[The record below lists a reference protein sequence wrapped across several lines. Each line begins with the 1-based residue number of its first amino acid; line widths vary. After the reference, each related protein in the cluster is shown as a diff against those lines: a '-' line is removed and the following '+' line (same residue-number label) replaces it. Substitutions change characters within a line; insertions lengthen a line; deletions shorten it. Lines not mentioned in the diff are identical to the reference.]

1 MILGT
6 NGTICI
12 ALCTLGCI
20 VADFTQANT
29 AQRDPLNKNIDHFI
43 ILNIETNSGDT
54 DNDPNL
60 ASTNDG
66 DKLRCEGP
74 LRNKPNDKDH
84 LERVRNDE
92 SERTIDDALKQ
103 YMNGEMKQSIN
114 DRTKESLNGEIK
126 QFKSDE
132 IRVPLNE
139 NEIKQYMNAET
150 KQPKNDTKLFS
161 NDEIKQSIND
171 HDLPNVNAISLG
183 NMDANKANADA
194 LPNIESLNTLL
205 EALRYEFQSDQN
217 GFKRDPLNQK
227 QVSNMGNGFR
237 DPPNQEVSKLQNE
250 NVFRALPDQP
260 ETNLGNGFRDPP
272 NREVSKL
279 QNENVFRALPDQP
292 ETNLGNGFRD
302 PPNREASKL
311 QNENVFRALPDQPET
326 NLGNGFRDPPNR
338 EVSKLQNENVFRALP
353 DQPETNLG
361 NGFRDPPNREVSKLQ
376 NENVFRALLFRNG
389 FRDSSD
395 QVSNLRDFDI
405 SPVILIGS
413 RDDANI
419 DAKLNNG
426 GVDGSERHPVAML
439 RRRQFEI
446 LGDLGAVNFK
456 PSLPPPPPPPKH

>member
-1 MILGT
+1 MIL
-6 NGTICI
+6 GTICI

-29 AQRDPLNKNIDHFI
+29 AQRDRLNKNIDHFI
-43 ILNIETNSGDT
+43 ILNIETNSGDR

-60 ASTNDG
+60 ALTNDG

-92 SERTIDDALKQ
+92 SERTIDDALEQ
-103 YMNGEMKQSIN
+103 YMNGEMKQSIK

-161 NDEIKQSIND
+161 NDEIKQSINE
-171 HDLPNVNAISLG
+171 HDSPNVNAISLG

-227 QVSNMGNGFR
+227 QVSN
-237 DPPNQEVSKLQNE
+237 
-250 NVFRALPDQP
+250 
-260 ETNLGNGFRDPP
+260 LGNGFRDPP

-302 PPNREASKL
+302 
-311 QNENVFRALPDQPET
+311 
-326 NLGNGFRDPPNR
+326 
-338 EVSKLQNENVFRALP
+338 
-353 DQPETNLG
+353 
-361 NGFRDPPNREVSKLQ
+361 
-376 NENVFRALLFRNG
+376 
-389 FRDSSD
+389 SSD

-413 RDDANI
+413 RD

-456 PSLPPPPPPPKH
+456 PSLPPPPPPKH